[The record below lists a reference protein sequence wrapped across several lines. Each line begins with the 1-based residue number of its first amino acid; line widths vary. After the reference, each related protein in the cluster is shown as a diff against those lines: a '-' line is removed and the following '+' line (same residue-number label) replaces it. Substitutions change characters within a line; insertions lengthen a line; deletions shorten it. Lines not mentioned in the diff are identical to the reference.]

1 MKQKTKFDFLAINRR
16 MNGNWNGG
24 NNLLGS
30 TKKIT
35 NGKEFIK
42 NKVKI
47 GIYFNKVIRG
57 QTC

>member
-24 NNLLGS
+24 DSPFIGP

-35 NGKEFIK
+35 KGEKLEMLRKLRVK
-42 NKVKI
+42 NSSKTK
-47 GIYFNKVIRG
+47 
-57 QTC
+57 